1 MSPIDFT
8 ENYEDLS
15 TDLGYQFRFYC
26 ERCDAD
32 YLSEFQPRSPQDENG
47 LLEGMGEML
56 VEGTEERGE
65 VRATEGDPEHEAAL
79 QAAIAE
85 VKEHFHQCPRCG
97 EWVCDLCWNAAMLM
111 CEKCAPDMG
120 EEDEDEAESA
130 GASRDRVTCPHC
142 GEETPRSV
150 FCSACGWPLEKA
162 RRQAG

>member
-32 YLSEFQPRSPQDENG
+32 YRSQFQPCSPQDENG

-65 VRATEGDPEHEAAL
+65 VRATDGDPQHDAAL
-79 QAAIAE
+79 QAAVAE
-85 VKEHFHQCPRCG
+85 VEEHFHQCPRCG
-97 EWVCDLCWNAAMLM
+97 EWVCALCWNAAMLM
-111 CEKCAPDMG
+111 CEKCAPG
-120 EEDEDEAESA
+120 GKEEERAEN
-130 GASRDRVTCPHC
+130 GDASRARITCPHC
-142 GEETPRSV
+142 GEHTEPSV
-150 FCSACGWPLEKA
+150 FCSVCGRPLEQP